1 LNYSKKQKKKYKV
14 VIDANVIIS
23 SIFGGYPEESVRL
36 ALNNVCVAP
45 KLLKKELDKFVNTL
59 KRKNK
64 GNFKNT
70 SEFFR
75 YILSHITLIEPRKI
89 FNISKDKNDNHYI
102 SVAIQEKAE
111 FLVSGD
117 NDILSVKEKIKSTC
131 RILSPKEFVKT
142 LKNRKG

>member
-1 LNYSKKQKKKYKV
+1 MNYSKKRKKRYKV

-36 ALNNVCVAP
+36 AIDNECIAP
-45 KLLKKELDKFVNTL
+45 NLLKKELDKFVNTL

-64 GNFKNT
+64 GDFKNT
-70 SEFFR
+70 SKFFH

-89 FNISKDKNDNHYI
+89 LNISKDKNDNRYI
-102 SVAIQEKAE
+102 SIAIQEKAD

-117 NDILSVKEKIKSTC
+117 NDIISVKEELKSKCKIV
-131 RILSPKEFVKT
+131 SPKEFVEY
-142 LKNRKG
+142 LKH

>member
-1 LNYSKKQKKKYKV
+1 
-14 VIDANVIIS
+14 VIIS

-36 ALNNVCVAP
+36 ALNNDCVAP
-45 KLLKKELDKFVNTL
+45 KLLKKELNKFLETL
-59 KRKNK
+59 KKKSK
-64 GNFKNT
+64 GNFENT
-70 SEFFR
+70 YKFFR

-89 FNISKDKNDNHYI
+89 LNISEDKSDNYYI

-131 RILSPKEFVKT
+131 RIVSPKEFVKT
-142 LKNRKG
+142 LKNKEG